1 MCVCVCVCVCIIY
14 YRCVCVYVCVC
25 ACVCVYIYRNICI
38 FIYISIRMYMNIYIY
53 IYTSTNSQ
61 HTHTIQAEHKDVC
74 SLKRPPS
81 VVAFA
86 RDSFCSRP
94 LYKNLHYHLQTPAL
108 FGHPALPFIAHTIA
122 QYSVAPRPSCIAIPA
137 LQYW

>member
-1 MCVCVCVCVCIIY
+1 
-14 YRCVCVYVCVC
+14 
-25 ACVCVYIYRNICI
+25 
-38 FIYISIRMYMNIYIY
+38 MNIYIYTY